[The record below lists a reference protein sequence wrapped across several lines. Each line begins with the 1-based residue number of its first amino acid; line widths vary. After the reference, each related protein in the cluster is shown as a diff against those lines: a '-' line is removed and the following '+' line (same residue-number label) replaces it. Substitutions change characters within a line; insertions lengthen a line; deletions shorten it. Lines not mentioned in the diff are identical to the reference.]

1 MDHEFGL
8 NNAAIRGQI
17 CSNMTFDK
25 KDSGMQFSIKTPS
38 GVFFIKTYGLE
49 NIRLCEGLKR
59 GQTVNVI
66 GELHSF
72 VSNRCR
78 SNHAYIK
85 ALTLVPDED
94 SPAFRHLVTLLGVQV
109 ALNGRPAAGRTGR
122 IASSEEEIL
131 E

>member
-8 NNAAIRGQI
+8 NNAAIRGKI
-17 CSNMTFDK
+17 CSNLTFDK

-72 VSNRCR
+72 VSNRCG

-94 SPAFRHLVTLLGVQV
+94 SPAFRQLITFLGVQV
-109 ALNGRPAAGRTGR
+109 ALRGQSATAGSGKTT
-122 IASSEEEIL
+122 SSGDEML